1 MWGVFYSAIMSA
13 LAAFAP
19 RLLLMFGFVAFS
31 ETVTRDFFTTLMDKA
46 FDSLAGLPSDYRA
59 IVEMTGLPDAISIVF
74 SAYIA
79 AIGISAAKA
88 GFSRRASTFTDPTK
102 GV

>member
-1 MWGVFYSAIMSA
+1 MWAVLWSAIVSA

-31 ETVTRDFFTTLMDKA
+31 ETYTREFFNTLQQRAMGQIN
-46 FDSLAGLPSDYRA
+46 SLPAEFRT
-59 IVEMTGLPDAISIVF
+59 IVELTGLPDAISIVF
-74 SAYIA
+74 SAYLA
-79 AIGISAAKA
+79 AVAISAAKA
-88 GFSRRASTFTDPTK
+88 GMAKKGASFSNPSK